1 MQQAIRKPYILF
13 FVFWLLLFVLYLPT
27 AQAGFVADFT
37 GWLNEINTQS
47 FWVYINRSNFVVN
60 SLYQFT
66 QFTTYII
73 YRVIGANAWAWHIVH
88 ISLQALNA
96 YLWFLLCYRI
106 FTDSGIKNAKAIAL
120 AGVLLFC
127 VSPYLTEVIVW
138 EPSFHYLQGFLLIL
152 VILLQV
158 QKFHYAPKIKYAIAA
173 GILFLLSTYSLEI
186 FYLTPVFTITLA
198 LYYRFALD
206 YNKVVFK
213 KILTLFFLPQLLLF
227 LAHLGVYHL
236 VYGEWLPH
244 LKDQAMRHSWAYYL
258 SKPAKYIFQVVLLG
272 RYFPQNLKFKIY
284 DIFESKKAI
293 ILVVSLV
300 ALVLGFI
307 VLRFQK
313 FNVRSKAATLIFI
326 WILPVLFIMGPLWF
340 PLVQPYVFCDRYVYV
355 LSAFVYMLGCALL
368 SYITNRY
375 VFWFLVSAY
384 GLFNIYF
391 TIQTNNYW
399 KESASIIHNLLH
411 EIPATDKTVILLNTP
426 ENLQG
431 VPMMDATPGGEYK
444 LMHNEFVCEKI
455 TAPVYDAMAF
465 NMNNA
470 NDGARVTVLNDS
482 TIGVTLNQWG
492 TWWWYNA
499 QGGISYKNNDYSINV
514 IAGHYYELTLK
525 KPASSYM
532 IFYMARGHWHQVN
545 WNLKT
550 STQY

>member
-293 ILVVSLV
+293 ILVVSL
-300 ALVLGFI
+300 
-307 VLRFQK
+307 
-313 FNVRSKAATLIFI
+313 
-326 WILPVLFIMGPLWF
+326 
-340 PLVQPYVFCDRYVYV
+340 
-355 LSAFVYMLGCALL
+355 
-368 SYITNRY
+368 
-375 VFWFLVSAY
+375 
-384 GLFNIYF
+384 
-391 TIQTNNYW
+391 
-399 KESASIIHNLLH
+399 
-411 EIPATDKTVILLNTP
+411 
-426 ENLQG
+426 
-431 VPMMDATPGGEYK
+431 
-444 LMHNEFVCEKI
+444 
-455 TAPVYDAMAF
+455 
-465 NMNNA
+465 
-470 NDGARVTVLNDS
+470 
-482 TIGVTLNQWG
+482 
-492 TWWWYNA
+492 
-499 QGGISYKNNDYSINV
+499 
-514 IAGHYYELTLK
+514 
-525 KPASSYM
+525 
-532 IFYMARGHWHQVN
+532 FYQ
-545 WNLKT
+545 
-550 STQY
+550 